1 MFDRIR
7 GAIICLTSSDD
18 TEIRNKLDEVTFRRA
33 GKVERREILDAMGAR
48 RRERLHER
56 IREYDNNEKYL
67 REQHRK
73 QKEERKKAAKAQAA
87 QKKNSSESFPYGPFK
102 MVPAGRR
109 RLVGGQASIEPGN
122 EIMTQREKDALV
134 LTLRPLFEGS

>member
-7 GAIICLTSSDD
+7 GAIICLTTSGD

-33 GKVERREILDAMGAR
+33 EKLERREILDAMGAR
-48 RRERLHER
+48 HLERLHER
-56 IREYDNNEKYL
+56 IREYDNTEKYL
-67 REQHRK
+67 KDQHRK

-87 QKKNSSESFPYGPFK
+87 QKKNSSESSLYGLFN

-109 RLVGGQASIEPGN
+109 RLVSGQASIDPGN